1 MKQLMFSSKIKLG
14 SNTDKSHNCIRL
26 THLIRPL
33 QKNLVKDTKQEGH
46 YLREISAIY
55 KFPVNLT
62 KLDKVLSSDR
72 VYSNHALAWHL
83 KSLCLWLVFA
93 FSLNSVMKSLH
104 LTIVILQQN
113 KKGETMTGQRIA
125 YIRVS
130 AVDQNLESQK
140 ELLQKCT
147 INKWFEEKISGK
159 NTDRPQL
166 QAMLEYVREG
176 DTVYV
181 KDLSR
186 LARNTKDLLDMV
198 EYLTNKGVVL
208 KSLKESIDTSTAFGK
223 LILTFLGAIY
233 QFERDNLKERQ
244 EIGIAIAKQK
254 GKYKGRKKVDKPA
267 NFSEVYQKWLN
278 RQIKSVTAIR
288 ELNISEYAFYKFVRE
303 SGSRSGVGGNVE
315 FSTTQLY
322 DGDVGTQALPS
333 TTGAEENANG

>member
-1 MKQLMFSSKIKLG
+1 MKTLMFLLTTPADEKVGKKC
-14 SNTDKSHNCIRL
+14 NNCIRL
-26 THLIRPL
+26 VHFMHLL
-33 QKNLVKDTKQEGH
+33 QTKSKLQTRQEGY
-46 YLREISAIY
+46 YLKEISAVY
-55 KFPVNLT
+55 KLPVNLT

-72 VYSNHALAWHL
+72 VYSNHALSWHL
-83 KSLCLWLVFA
+83 KSLCLGLVFA

-113 KKGETMTGQRIA
+113 KKGETMAGQRIA

-140 ELLQKCT
+140 KLLQKCE
-147 INKWFEEKISGK
+147 ISKWFEEKISGK

-176 DTVYV
+176 DTVYI

-186 LARNTKDLLDMV
+186 LARNTKNLLDIV
-198 EYLTNKGVVL
+198 EYLTNKGVAL
-208 KSLKESIDTSTAFGK
+208 KSIKENIDTSSNFGK
-223 LILTFLGAIY
+223 LMITFLAAIY
-233 QFERDNLKERQ
+233 EFERANLLERQ
-244 EIGIAIAKQK
+244 KDGIAVAKLK

-278 RQIKSVTAIR
+278 REIKSVTAIR

-303 SGSRSGVGGNVE
+303 
-315 FSTTQLY
+315 
-322 DGDVGTQALPS
+322 
-333 TTGAEENANG
+333 ENANG

>member
-1 MKQLMFSSKIKLG
+1 MKTLMFLLPTPASEDTGKKC
-14 SNTDKSHNCIRL
+14 NNCIRL
-26 THLIRPL
+26 VHFIRLL
-33 QKNLVKDTKQEGH
+33 QTKSKRDKKQEEY
-46 YLREISAIY
+46 YLRENSAIC
-55 KFPVNLT
+55 KLPVNLT

-72 VYSNHALAWHL
+72 VYPNHALSWHL
-83 KSLCLWLVFA
+83 KSLCLGLVFA
-93 FSLNSVMKSLH
+93 FSLNSVIKSLH

-113 KKGETMTGQRIA
+113 KKGETMTGQRVA

-140 ELLQKCT
+140 ELLQKCS

-186 LARNTKDLLDMV
+186 LARNTKDLLDIV
-198 EYLTNKGVVL
+198 EYLTNKGVAL
-208 KSLKESIDTSTAFGK
+208 KSIKENIDTSSNFGK
-223 LILTFLGAIY
+223 LMITFLAAIY
-233 QFERDNLKERQ
+233 EFERANLLERQ
-244 EIGIAIAKQK
+244 RDGIAVAKLK

-267 NFSEVYQKWLN
+267 NFSEIYQKWLN
-278 RQIKSVTAIR
+278 REIKSVTAIR

-303 SGSRSGVGGNVE
+303 
-315 FSTTQLY
+315 
-322 DGDVGTQALPS
+322 
-333 TTGAEENANG
+333 ENANG

>member
-1 MKQLMFSSKIKLG
+1 MVIITIPKINASDDTGKL
-14 SNTDKSHNCIRL
+14 HNCIRL
-26 THLIRPL
+26 MPLIRPL
-33 QKNLVKDTKQEGH
+33 QKKLVNDTKQEGH

-55 KFPVNLT
+55 KLPVNLT

-72 VYSNHALAWHL
+72 VYSNHALSWHL
-83 KSLCLWLVFA
+83 KSLCLGLVFA

-186 LARNTKDLLDMV
+186 LARNTKDLLDIV
-198 EYLTNKGVVL
+198 EYLTNKGVAL
-208 KSLKESIDTSTAFGK
+208 KSIKESIDTSTNFGK
-223 LILTFLGAIY
+223 LMLTFLGAIY
-233 QFERDNLKERQ
+233 QFERDNLRERQ
-244 EIGIAIAKQK
+244 RDGIAVAKQK

-267 NFSEVYQKWLN
+267 NFNEVYQKWLN
-278 RQIKSVTAIR
+278 REIKSVTAIR
-288 ELNISEYAFYKFVRE
+288 ELNISEYAFYKFIK
-303 SGSRSGVGGNVE
+303 
-315 FSTTQLY
+315 
-322 DGDVGTQALPS
+322 
-333 TTGAEENANG
+333 EENANG

>member
-1 MKQLMFSSKIKLG
+1 MEVIVIPEITASDTVSKP
-14 SNTDKSHNCIRL
+14 HNCIRL

-46 YLREISAIY
+46 YLRENSAIY
-55 KFPVNLT
+55 KLPVNLT

-72 VYSNHALAWHL
+72 VYSNHALSWHL
-83 KSLCLWLVFA
+83 KSLCLGLVFA

-140 ELLQKCT
+140 KLLQKCE
-147 INKWFEEKISGK
+147 ISKWFEEKISGK
-159 NTDRPQL
+159 NADRPQL

-186 LARNTKDLLDMV
+186 LARNTKDLLDIV
-198 EYLTNKGVVL
+198 EYLTNKGVAL
-208 KSLKESIDTSTAFGK
+208 KSIKENIDTSSNFGK
-223 LILTFLGAIY
+223 LMITFLAAIY
-233 QFERDNLKERQ
+233 EFERANLLERQ
-244 EIGIAIAKQK
+244 RDGIAVAKLK

-288 ELNISEYAFYKFVRE
+288 ELNISEYAFYKFVKE
-303 SGSRSGVGGNVE
+303 SGSRSGVGGNGE

>member
-1 MKQLMFSSKIKLG
+1 MVIITIPKINASDDAGKL
-14 SNTDKSHNCIRL
+14 HNCMRL
-26 THLIRPL
+26 MPLIRPL
-33 QKNLVKDTKQEGH
+33 QKNLVKDTKPEGH

-55 KFPVNLT
+55 KLPVNLT

-72 VYSNHALAWHL
+72 VYSNHALSWHL
-83 KSLCLWLVFA
+83 KSLCLGLVFA

-159 NTDRPQL
+159 NTHRPQL
-166 QAMLEYVREG
+166 QALLGYVREG

-186 LARNTKDLLDMV
+186 LARNTKDLLDIV
-198 EYLTNKGVVL
+198 EYLTNKGVAL
-208 KSLKESIDTSTAFGK
+208 KSIKENIDTSSNFGK
-223 LILTFLGAIY
+223 LMITFLAAIY
-233 QFERDNLKERQ
+233 EFERANL
-244 EIGIAIAKQK
+244 
-254 GKYKGRKKVDKPA
+254 
-267 NFSEVYQKWLN
+267 
-278 RQIKSVTAIR
+278 
-288 ELNISEYAFYKFVRE
+288 
-303 SGSRSGVGGNVE
+303 
-315 FSTTQLY
+315 
-322 DGDVGTQALPS
+322 
-333 TTGAEENANG
+333 

>member
-1 MKQLMFSSKIKLG
+1 MEVIVIPEITASDTVSKP
-14 SNTDKSHNCIRL
+14 HNSIRL

-33 QKNLVKDTKQEGH
+33 QKNLVKDTKPEGH

-55 KFPVNLT
+55 KLPVNLT
-62 KLDKVLSSDR
+62 KLDKVMSSDR
-72 VYSNHALAWHL
+72 VYSNHALSWHL
-83 KSLCLWLVFA
+83 KSLCLGLVFA

-140 ELLQKCT
+140 ELLQKCE
-147 INKWFEEKISGK
+147 ISKWFEEKISGK
-159 NTDRPQL
+159 NTDRPEL
-166 QAMLEYVREG
+166 QAMLGYVREG

-186 LARNTKDLLDMV
+186 LARNTKDLLDIV
-198 EYLTNKGVVL
+198 EYLTNKGVAL
-208 KSLKESIDTSTAFGK
+208 KSIKENIDTSSNFGK
-223 LILTFLGAIY
+223 LMITFLAAIY
-233 QFERDNLKERQ
+233 EFERANLLERQ
-244 EIGIAIAKQK
+244 RDGIAVAKLK

-278 RQIKSVTAIR
+278 REIKSITAIR
-288 ELNISEYAFYKFVRE
+288 ELNISEYAFYKFVK
-303 SGSRSGVGGNVE
+303 
-315 FSTTQLY
+315 
-322 DGDVGTQALPS
+322 
-333 TTGAEENANG
+333 EENANG

>member
-14 SNTDKSHNCIRL
+14 SNTENTHNCIRL

-46 YLREISAIY
+46 YLRENSAIY
-55 KFPVNLT
+55 KLPVNLT
-62 KLDKVLSSDR
+62 KLDKVMSSDR
-72 VYSNHALAWHL
+72 VYSNHALSWHL
-83 KSLCLWLVFA
+83 KSLCLGLVFA

-140 ELLQKCT
+140 EILQKCT

-159 NTDRPQL
+159 NADRPQL

-186 LARNTKDLLDMV
+186 LARNTKDLLEIV
-198 EYLTNKGVVL
+198 ENFDKKGIIL

-278 RQIKSVTAIR
+278 RQIKSATAIR

-315 FSTTQLY
+315 FTTTQLY